1 MPLKKRITDR
11 AVKELY
17 QVMATEHFARLSN
30 VTVRLLNDWQRTK
43 AVPEEEVR
51 ILQARIRALEEKAGR
66 LETKLAFFEQIL
78 SRQTLGS
85 APGRNQCQDAM
96 VVEHDPVSPGRGRW
110 LSRNRP

>member
-43 AVPEEEVR
+43 ASPGNEVAT
-51 ILQARIRALEEKAGR
+51 LQARIRSLEEKADR
-66 LETKLAFFEQIL
+66 LEAKLAFFEQML
-78 SRQTLGS
+78 SRDKAG
-85 APGRNQCQDAM
+85 AGRKR
-96 VVEHDPVSPGRGRW
+96 SGRKPRSGGGGDKA
-110 LSRNRP
+110 